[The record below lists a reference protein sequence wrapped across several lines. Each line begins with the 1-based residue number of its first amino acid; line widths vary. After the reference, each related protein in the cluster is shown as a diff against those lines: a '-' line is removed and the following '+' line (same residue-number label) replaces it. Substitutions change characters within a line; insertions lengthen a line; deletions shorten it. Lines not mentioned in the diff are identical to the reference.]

1 MDNDRPLWPS
11 TPVVN
16 TPRLVLRRW
25 RDDDIE
31 PMAAINADPEVM
43 RWIGTGS
50 VRDLEQTRSG
60 IAAIERQ
67 WEASGY
73 GLFAIEERA
82 SGVLLGFT
90 GMAVPYFLP
99 EVMPSVEIAWRLGR
113 QHWGK
118 GIATE
123 ASAAA
128 LGFGLIDRGLD
139 RIIAIVQIGN
149 DASERIMIKLGMHE
163 ERQTIDPA
171 TGRPLRVYEITRT
184 GYLAARRDRASH
196 QHRRQ
201 ADQQPG

>member
-1 MDNDRPLWPS
+1 MTDSAPGPILH
-11 TPVVN
+11 

-25 RDDDIE
+25 RDDDVE

-43 RWIGTGS
+43 RWIGAGA

-60 IAAIERQ
+60 IVAIERE
-67 WEASGY
+67 WETSGY

-82 SGVLLGFT
+82 SGDLMGFT

-99 EVMPSVEIAWRLGR
+99 DVMPAVEIAWRLGR

-128 LGFGLIDRGLD
+128 LRFGLVERGLS
-139 RIIAIVQIGN
+139 RIIAIVQVGN
-149 DASERIMIKLGMHE
+149 GASERIMVKLGMNA
-163 ERQTIDPA
+163 ERHTTDPA

-184 GYLAARRDRASH
+184 AYLA
-196 QHRRQ
+196 
-201 ADQQPG
+201 G

>member
-1 MDNDRPLWPS
+1 MS
-11 TPVVN
+11 TDLTGPVLN

-31 PMAAINADPEVM
+31 PMAAINADPDVM
-43 RWIGTGS
+43 RWIGTGA

-82 SGVLLGFT
+82 SGDLLGFT

-99 EVMPSVEIAWRLGR
+99 EVMPAVEIAWRLGR

-139 RIIAIVQIGN
+139 RIIAIVQVGN
-149 DASERIMIKLGMHE
+149 DASERIMTKLGMHA

-184 GYLAARRDRASH
+184 GYLSRDPASH
-196 QHRRQ
+196 QLWRQ
-201 ADQQPG
+201 AGQQRG

>member
-1 MDNDRPLWPS
+1 MTTDPPGPTLH
-11 TPVVN
+11 

-43 RWIGTGS
+43 RWIGAGA

-60 IAAIERQ
+60 IAAIERE

-82 SGVLLGFT
+82 SGDLIGFT
-90 GMAVPYFLP
+90 GMTVPYFLP
-99 EVMPSVEIAWRLGR
+99 EVMPAVEAAWRLGR
-113 QHWGK
+113 KYWGR
-118 GIATE
+118 GIGTE

-128 LGFGLIDRGLD
+128 LEFGLVDRGLA

-149 DASERIMIKLGMHE
+149 DASERIMTKLGMHT

-171 TGRPLRVYEITRT
+171 TGRALRVYEITRT
-184 GYLAARRDRASH
+184 GYRGAS
-196 QHRRQ
+196 QDLVPQ
-201 ADQQPG
+201 E

>member
-1 MDNDRPLWPS
+1 MLL
-11 TPVVN
+11 

-25 RDDDIE
+25 RGDDIE

-43 RWIGTGS
+43 RWIGAGA

-60 IAAIERQ
+60 IDAIERQ
-67 WEASGY
+67 WQASGY
-73 GLFAIEERA
+73 GLFAIEERV
-82 SGVLLGFT
+82 SGDLLGFT
-90 GMAVPYFLP
+90 GMTVPYFLP
-99 EVMPSVEIAWRLGR
+99 EVMPAVEIAWRLGR

-128 LGFGLIDRGLD
+128 LDFGLVDRGLD

-149 DASERIMIKLGMHE
+149 DASERIMTKLGMNA

-171 TGRPLRVYEITRT
+171 TGRPLRVYEITRS
-184 GYLAARRDRASH
+184 GYLSASRDRASH
-196 QHRRQ
+196 RHR
-201 ADQQPG
+201 QQEGQLPG

>member
-1 MDNDRPLWPS
+1 MTDLTGPIL
-11 TPVVN
+11 N
-16 TPRLVLRRW
+16 TRRLVLRRW
-25 RDDDIE
+25 RDSDIE

-43 RWIGTGS
+43 RWIGTGA

-67 WEASGY
+67 WEVSGY

-82 SGVLLGFT
+82 SGDLLGFT
-90 GMAVPYFLP
+90 GLAVPYFLP
-99 EVMPSVEIAWRLGR
+99 EVMPAVEIAWRLGR
-113 QHWGK
+113 RHWGQ
-118 GIATE
+118 GIGTE

-128 LGFGLIDRGLD
+128 LAFGLIDRGLD

-149 DASERIMIKLGMHE
+149 DASERIMTKLGMHA

-184 GYLAARRDRASH
+184 GYLSASRD
-196 QHRRQ
+196 
-201 ADQQPG
+201 